1 MEIYTIKEVAEL
13 LKMPEST
20 VYEYARKNIFH
31 SFRIGHHVRVREEDL
46 KKAIQQAMQ

>member
-20 VYEYARKNIFH
+20 VYEYARKNIIQ